1 MSFYFKTENSAL
13 HSGSSEHSVLS
24 LLVFLYFNFS
34 IFQFFNTSVIYFLLW
49 YKDEYNS
56 FLAGLIIKLTENRLM
71 GGKPAKLILFIGE
84 PPGIWDSPTVRQL
97 RLIWHL
103 KLRRRGYGSQTSKE
117 RKTIGRWKEQMFGKQ
132 IFAVKITFLM

>member
-13 HSGSSEHSVLS
+13 HRGSSEHSVLS

-34 IFQFFNTSVIYFLLW
+34 IFQFFNTSVIYFLMW

-71 GGKPAKLILFIGE
+71 GGKQAKLILFLGE
-84 PPGIWDSPTVRQL
+84 PQ
-97 RLIWHL
+97 
-103 KLRRRGYGSQTSKE
+103 GYEILQQSGN
-117 RKTIGRWKEQMFGKQ
+117 
-132 IFAVKITFLM
+132 